1 MDRIYHTK
9 EVDSFPHMKYIV
21 GQIMI
26 QRRAMLYHSRFDIKR
41 ARQNIPKNELED
53 HFE

>member
-1 MDRIYHTK
+1 
-9 EVDSFPHMKYIV
+9 
-21 GQIMI
+21 MI
-26 QRRAMLYHSRFDIKR
+26 QRRAISYHSRFDIKR